1 MEESKFDL
9 IKYKNSYNS
18 EKYDRITIMPPKGSR
33 EVYQRAAAQA
43 GESVTKYIINAI
55 NDRLRRDGIID

>member
-1 MEESKFDL
+1 MPEFDQR
-9 IKYKNSYNS
+9 KYINQYNS

-33 EVYQRAAAQA
+33 EVYQRAAAKA

-55 NDRLRRDGIID
+55 NDRLKRDGIID